1 MPESELNNKV
11 AGGQVDITCLCPAAY
26 TGSRCEVELKWQ
38 NERKWILSQQSN
50 HTSVH
55 LTPSMGIARIAI
67 VYVFIRSSS
76 YLIYGIKC
84 IYNMMSFRI
93 YS

>member
-26 TGSRCEVELKWQ
+26 TGSRCEVELKWKD
-38 NERKWILSQQSN
+38 ERKWILSQQSN

-67 VYVFIRSSS
+67 AYMFLLDLAAI
-76 YLIYGIKC
+76 
-84 IYNMMSFRI
+84 
-93 YS
+93 